1 MNNNR
6 YDTVIRPHFSSEKEA
21 MEYYADREKF
31 YKENNI
37 ERRIVE
43 SQDSDEMKSY
53 IKEAFEHLYSLSKDT
68 NLEVAQ
74 QAKKI
79 IE

>member
-1 MNNNR
+1 MSNNR
-6 YDTVIRPHFSSEKEA
+6 YDTVIRLHFSSEKEA
-21 MEYYADREKF
+21 MEYYADQEKF

-37 ERRIVE
+37 ERRIIE
-43 SQDSDEMKSY
+43 SQDSDEMKNY
-53 IKEAFEHLYSLSKDT
+53 IKEAFEYLYFLSKDT

-74 QAKKI
+74 QVKKI